1 MAPVDTQQPAAAAE
15 ASGTSRPPASG
26 WKRLGDGLAEI
37 PNLTEPITPELPG
50 DQWAEVEPSLGPDG
64 MPYCGTCRGY
74 RFLRYDVAVTD
85 PNFGQIRRCTDC
97 QDLSRAERLTR
108 AATIAGLS
116 EEQRLKTFA
125 SFKPSKGAHQAV
137 QAAANFAQQPAGWLV
152 IHGEPGSGK
161 THLSLAVANALIA
174 RERVVVW
181 WYGADLGFEA
191 QRRIGQGTQFDF
203 LADLRTTPVLIID
216 DLGTAR
222 GTEYRIGDVL
232 EPLFDARYRNR
243 LPTLVTLIGDPE
255 AVKDHL
261 SESIG
266 RRMQDRTVC
275 TVIQNQA
282 PQWSE

>member
-1 MAPVDTQQPAAAAE
+1 
-15 ASGTSRPPASG
+15 
-26 WKRLGDGLAEI
+26 
-37 PNLTEPITPELPG
+37 
-50 DQWAEVEPSLGPDG
+50 
-64 MPYCGTCRGY
+64 
-74 RFLRYDVAVTD
+74 
-85 PNFGQIRRCTDC
+85 
-97 QDLSRAERLTR
+97 
-108 AATIAGLS
+108 
-116 EEQRLKTFA
+116 
-125 SFKPSKGAHQAV
+125 
-137 QAAANFAQQPAGWLV
+137 LV